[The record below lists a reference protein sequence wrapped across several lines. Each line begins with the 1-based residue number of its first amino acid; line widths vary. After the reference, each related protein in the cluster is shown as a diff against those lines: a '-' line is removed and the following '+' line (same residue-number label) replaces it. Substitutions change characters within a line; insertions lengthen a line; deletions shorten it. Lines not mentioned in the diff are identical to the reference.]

1 MTQPIVP
8 TEILEAKAAE
18 QRRALHNDVQQ
29 LRSVV
34 ESEVRERIDVKRN
47 VLRYFG
53 PIAGVTALVA
63 LTLGYGVIGIFTR
76 D

>member
-1 MTQPIVP
+1 MTMPPVP
-8 TEILEAKAAE
+8 PEILEARAAE

-34 ESEVRERIDVKRN
+34 ESEVRERMDLKKN
-47 VLRYFG
+47 LLRYFG
-53 PIAGVTALVA
+53 PIAGAAALVG
-63 LTLGYGVIGIFTR
+63 LSLGYGVAGIFTR

>member
-1 MTQPIVP
+1 MTQPTVP
-8 TEILEAKAAE
+8 TEILEARAAE
-18 QRRALHNDVQQ
+18 QRRVLHNDVQQ

-34 ESEVRERIDVKRN
+34 ESEVRERIDMKRN
-47 VLRYFG
+47 VRRYFG

-63 LTLGYGVIGIFTR
+63 LSLGYGLAGIFTR

>member
-1 MTQPIVP
+1 MTQPTFP

-18 QRRALHNDVQQ
+18 QRRALHNDIQQ

-34 ESEVRERIDVKRN
+34 ESEVRERIDLKRN
-47 VLRYFG
+47 LRRHFG

-63 LTLGYGVIGIFTR
+63 LSLGYSLTGIFKP

>member
-1 MTQPIVP
+1 VTPPTVP

-34 ESEVRERIDVKRN
+34 ESEVRERIGVKRN
-47 VLRYFG
+47 VRRYFG
-53 PIAGVTALVA
+53 PIAAVTALVA
-63 LTLGYGVIGIFTR
+63 LSLGYGFTGIFAR